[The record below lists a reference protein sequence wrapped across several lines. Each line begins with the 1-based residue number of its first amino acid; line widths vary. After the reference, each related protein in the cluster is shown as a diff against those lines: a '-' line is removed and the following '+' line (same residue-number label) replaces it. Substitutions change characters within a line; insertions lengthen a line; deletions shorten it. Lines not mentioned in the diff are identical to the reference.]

1 MLEHEV
7 KIPGKLEASPSGAST
22 YGTSY
27 PIRIGTDILGSLWP
41 QIETD
46 FEKLNKFI
54 ITDENLVSAGHLEK
68 LVGQRSIPTFI
79 IKPAGE
85 TSKNINTVISIIET
99 MEKAYLG
106 RDTLVVALGGGT
118 VGDIAGFAAAIFKRG
133 VQVVQIPTTTVAQAD
148 SAIGG
153 KTGVDSSVSKN
164 AFGAFWH
171 PAAVFIDVATL
182 ATLDERQYRAGLVE
196 SVKHAIIADA
206 EYFEFLENNI
216 DLVLQRKPGVLEK
229 IAYKNCQ
236 IKGSVVETDPQEKN
250 KRRILNYGHTIGH
263 AVEAAGGYELLHGE
277 AVAIGII
284 AAGLIEI
291 EMGLSKP
298 ERLDKI
304 RRILEKLEVP
314 VKLPP
319 NLAEKDLIELLQ
331 HDKKAVN
338 KWPRFV
344 LVSDIGRVYTR
355 NGQYAVEV
363 ARELVEEILLKL

>member
-7 KIPGKLEASPSGAST
+7 KIPAKPEASPLGA
-22 YGTSY
+22 SY
-27 PIRIGTDILGSLWP
+27 PIKICTDILGSLWP

-54 ITDENLVSAGHLEK
+54 VTDENLVSAGHLEK
-68 LVGQRSIPTFI
+68 LVGQRNIPTSI

-85 TSKNINTVISIIET
+85 TSKNINPVIAIIEA

-133 VQVVQIPTTTVAQAD
+133 VPILQIPTTTVAQAD

-171 PAAVFIDVATL
+171 PAVVYIDVATL

-206 EYFEFLENNI
+206 EYFEFLENKI
-216 DLVLQRKPGVLEK
+216 DLVLQRKPDVLEK
-229 IAYKNCQ
+229 MALKNCQ
-236 IKGSVVETDPQEKN
+236 IKGGVVEIDPHEKN

-263 AVEAAGGYELLHGE
+263 AVEAASGYELLHGE

-284 AAGLIEI
+284 AAGMIEI
-291 EMGLSKP
+291 EMGLSQP
-298 ERLDKI
+298 DRLDKV
-304 RRILEKLEVP
+304 RGILERLEVP
-314 VKLPP
+314 VKLPD
-319 NLAEKDLIELLQ
+319 NLAERDLIELLQ

-344 LVSDIGRVYTR
+344 LVSDIGRTFTE

-363 ARELVEEILLKL
+363 SRELVEKILHEL